1 MKIQFELPKVP
12 LLPSAAG
19 IVLALHLAAS
29 LLRPADP
36 AVTLA
41 GLVLCYSVAIYAC
54 LLRGQNSGG
63 VLRARWRLIA
73 LSFAFNIVASLLL
86 FYKVD
91 IVGVPTFHVG
101 VYEFAT
107 FLRGIPLLMALIMP
121 ESSRQAGADSPLSL
135 WVAAVQSFLFVV
147 LAYFTV
153 FFAMPA
159 GILAPVANATFPTTP
174 NFIAEYTVLAI
185 AYMLRLM
192 ARSSARWTVFYRGVS
207 MYLWATCCAL
217 FFIGEIA
224 VKRWNA
230 TAGSPLYLVFD
241 LILLTFALYTGRFT
255 PAVKLPR
262 SAPRVLFVNLAGPIV
277 FPLVIF
283 MLAVVLARTQFY
295 WGIGAMALSLL
306 LFAMRTTILQSGYRR
321 IQQQL
326 LEDNQLTLLEA
337 RVDQLTG
344 VPNRRSFDRT
354 MDREWRR
361 AERTQSQLGLLMID
375 VDKFKHLNDTQ
386 GHPAGDRC
394 LKRIAAV
401 IDTTLGRATDFVA
414 RYGGEEF
421 AVILTDTSP
430 QDIRAIAENLRVAV
444 NAAQFPNATEIG
456 QFVSC
461 SIGAAITVPGPPLT
475 PSSLL
480 TGADKALYE
489 AKRNG
494 RNRVEFTNLLAAP
507 SLRDQTNGA
516 LNNLMKS
523 YKESLYGPEHDPMGT
538 REKINEA
545 KTKFATVPTEAT
557 EH

>member
-1 MKIQFELPKVP
+1 MKIQFELPQ
-12 LLPSAAG
+12 LPILPIAAG
-19 IVLALHLAAS
+19 VVLALHLVAS
-29 LLRPADP
+29 LMRPSDP
-36 AVTLA
+36 AVTLGGMVA
-41 GLVLCYSVAIYAC
+41 CCAVAIYAC
-54 LLRGQNSGG
+54 ILRGQNSGG

-73 LSFAFNIVASLLL
+73 LSFVFNIIASLLL

-91 IVGVPTFHVG
+91 IVGVPAFHVG
-101 VYEFAT
+101 VFEFAA
-107 FLRGIPLLMALIMP
+107 FLRGVPLLMALVMP
-121 ESSRQAGADSPLSL
+121 ESNRQAGADSKLSL
-135 WVAAVQSFLFVV
+135 WVAAVQAFLFVV

-153 FFAMPA
+153 FFALPD
-159 GILAPVANATFPTTP
+159 GVVAAVPNTTFPTTA
-174 NFIAEYTVLAI
+174 NYIAEYGVLAI

-224 VKRWNA
+224 IKRWGA
-230 TAGSPLYLVFD
+230 PAGSPLYLVFD
-241 LILLTFALYTGRFT
+241 LILLLFALYTGRFT

-262 SAPRVLFVNLAGPIV
+262 SAPRVLFVNLAGPVV

-283 MLAVVLARTQFY
+283 ALAIVLARTQFY
-295 WGIGAMALSLL
+295 WGIGAMGLSLA

-337 RVDQLTG
+337 RIDQLTG

-394 LKRIAAV
+394 LKRIAGV
-401 IDTTLGRATDFVA
+401 IDSTLGRATDFVA

-430 QDIRAIAENLRVAV
+430 QDIRAIAESLRAAV
-444 NAAQFPNATEIG
+444 NAAQFPNQTEIG

-516 LNNLMKS
+516 LNTLMNA
-523 YKESLYGPEHDPMGT
+523 YKESLYGAEHDPLAS
-538 REKINEA
+538 KSQIKEA
-545 KTKFATVPTEAT
+545 KSKFAAVAT
-557 EH
+557 DDK